1 MKFKKVRS
9 SADKTFCFWGR
20 AKRGGRDWKMIFVLM
35 VVGGISMAFLS
46 HPIRC
51 AAKTQ
56 QSLPEEEIPEDIQEY
71 CEIIGK
77 RNNICPEFL
86 ESIAY
91 YESRFIPDL
100 KNGNCWGLMQINVKV
115 HADRIERLGF
125 EKEELLDPYKNL
137 IVAADLLEELFEKYE
152 DDAIVLMLYA
162 GQEEAIPRYKNHGI
176 TSKYVQNVLTRSER
190 YERQNG
196 K

>member
-1 MKFKKVRS
+1 MEFKKVRS

-20 AKRGGRDWKMIFVLM
+20 AKRGGRVRKMIVVLM

-77 RNNICPEFL
+77 RYNICPEFL

-91 YESRFIPDL
+91 YESRFIPDA

-115 HADRIERLGF
+115 HSDRIKRIGF

-137 IVAADLLEELFEKYE
+137 IVAANLLEELFEEYE
-152 DDAIVLMLYA
+152 DAAVVLMLYA
-162 GQEEAIPRYKNHGI
+162 GQEEAISRYEKYGI
-176 TSKYVQNVLTRSER
+176 TTKYVQKVLTRSER

>member
-1 MKFKKVRS
+1 MKLKKVRT
-9 SADKTFCFWGR
+9 SADRSFCFWGK
-20 AKRGGRDWKMIFVLM
+20 AKRGRKIRKLVFVLM
-35 VVGGISMAFLS
+35 VVGGVSLAVLS
-46 HPIRC
+46 QPIRC

-56 QSLPEEEIPEDIQEY
+56 QSLPEEKIPEEIHEY
-71 CEIIGK
+71 CEIVGK
-77 RNNICPEFL
+77 SYHICPELL

-91 YESRFIPDL
+91 YESRFIPDV
-100 KNGNCWGLMQINVKV
+100 KNENCWGLMQINVKV
-115 HADRIERLGF
+115 HEDRIERLGF

-137 IVAADLLEELFEKYE
+137 IVAADLLEELFEEYE

-162 GQEEAIPRYKNHGI
+162 GQEKAIPRYEKYGY
-176 TSKYVQNVLTRSER
+176 TTKYVRNVLTRSER

>member
-1 MKFKKVRS
+1 MKLKKVRS
-9 SADKTFCFWGR
+9 SADKTFCFWGK
-20 AKRGGRDWKMIFVLM
+20 AKKRRKSAKLVFVLM
-35 VVGGISMAFLS
+35 VVGGISLAVLS
-46 HPIRC
+46 QPIRC
-51 AAKTQ
+51 AAKSQ
-56 QSLPEEEIPEDIQEY
+56 QSLPEEEIPEDIQKY

-77 RNNICPEFL
+77 RYNICPEFL